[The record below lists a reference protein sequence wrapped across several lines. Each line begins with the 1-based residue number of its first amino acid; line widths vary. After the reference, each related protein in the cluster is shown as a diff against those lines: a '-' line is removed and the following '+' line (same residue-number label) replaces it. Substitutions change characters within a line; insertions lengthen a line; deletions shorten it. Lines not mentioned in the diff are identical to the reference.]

1 MGGQT
6 ALDQVSTK
14 SGKFERKASTFRDFV
29 EEGGKFP
36 PASGRYHLYV
46 SKACPWATRTL
57 QFLALKGLEGA
68 IEVHSVH
75 PTWRRT
81 KPELDEHCGWHF
93 VDAEARSFV
102 DDTGKSFS
110 TQGCTAD
117 GLNGCK
123 TMRDLYDLAVKGE
136 WTKSS
141 FTTPVL
147 WCSEEKTIVN
157 NESSEICRMLNSSFN
172 AIATNPGLDLY
183 PSHLSERVAELE
195 PFIYDKINNGV
206 YKCGFA
212 TTQEAYDEA
221 VEALFAALDVV
232 EELLDRSRFL
242 CGAEITGID
251 IWLFNTLVRFDP
263 VYYIYFKCSKKS
275 IMLEYPNLSNYV
287 RDLYQVKEIG
297 KTIDLWNIRTHYFT
311 SHRKLNPYAIVP
323 SMPDRVDLDA
333 PHDRGSRT
341 YAQ

>member
-1 MGGQT
+1 
-6 ALDQVSTK
+6 
-14 SGKFERKASTFRDFV
+14 
-29 EEGGKFP
+29 
-36 PASGRYHLYV
+36 
-46 SKACPWATRTL
+46 
-57 QFLALKGLEGA
+57 
-68 IEVHSVH
+68 
-75 PTWRRT
+75 
-81 KPELDEHCGWHF
+81 
-93 VDAEARSFV
+93 
-102 DDTGKSFS
+102 
-110 TQGCTAD
+110 
-117 GLNGCK
+117 
-123 TMRDLYDLAVKGE
+123 
-136 WTKSS
+136 
-141 FTTPVL
+141 
-147 WCSEEKTIVN
+147 
-157 NESSEICRMLNSSFN
+157 MLNSSFN

-242 CGAEITGID
+242 CGAESTGID

-263 VYYIYFKCSKKS
+263 VYYIYFKVSKATPFFALLFLFLLTTCVFLTCQCSKKS